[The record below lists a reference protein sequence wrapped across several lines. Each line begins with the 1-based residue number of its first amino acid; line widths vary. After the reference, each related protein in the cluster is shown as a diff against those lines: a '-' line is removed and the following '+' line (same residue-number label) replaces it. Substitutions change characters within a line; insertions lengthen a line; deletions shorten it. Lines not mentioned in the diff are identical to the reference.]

1 MNRYSKLLAGLLGIS
16 LTAASM
22 MPLSAD
28 AEALCAVDPQRTVM
42 QESGNETGPVT
53 AEAAVETL
61 MRAAAQREYIEGKA
75 IAIGK
80 GKKGPDTEGEA
91 ELISEVSPE
100 AVSSAVNELEAG
112 GAEAAAFAS
121 QRLQTAGTEAFS
133 IWQISDDGRTTEQIL
148 RDLFED
154 PYVIIAEPEYMAY
167 AAEEPETAEAAG
179 AGDSASSE
187 TAAAA
192 EEDGNASQAGTAEAA
207 AAEAPQSGGTSSPA
221 ETASPEEPAGPEVPG
236 PGDLS
241 AMQWYLADTSDIYT
255 TPLSPTGGYSLGV
268 AGWREGRRNEK
279 APENAGGTICIMDT
293 GIDTDHPDLQ
303 GVLYEFTEEQ
313 QKKYGCGRYGLN
325 ASGDS
330 NPVNE
335 QKAVDSHGTHVAG
348 IIAANWNGEGVS
360 GIANGVKIF
369 SVNVFGGNGT
379 EQDMRSVLKGF
390 DFLVDCASEVN
401 LKAVNC
407 SWGTVQPQ
415 FALSV
420 MIDELAKKGV
430 NTVIASGNR
439 YCDLDESIDLGSQ
452 THNVSA
458 IVVNAASGNG
468 AMTDF
473 SCWGQDSTD
482 VFAPGGSIMSTVT
495 HIIKD
500 GEEGDYYSYTD
511 NTRFYPEASDPADLP
526 SGIER
531 FDEETPGV
539 RFFDTNPAMDDEAKE
554 IGEINTGNGFDDK
567 YSMALR
573 LSALKKDKEREDGGY
588 AAINGY
594 VYMAIPVESAEDV
607 RWIGVK
613 TAMSDGFKPAGGID
627 MITCA
632 GEDGQPAEIDGT
644 CMNALKKGWNAGA
657 SYTIYQCQWSPLSYN
672 VQGYIEASNQL
683 HDMLEKGMSEEE
695 KLNKGVG
702 SYKDPGKIDGLYE
715 WEDGDSRY
723 VIARIG
729 IGMCQ
734 QDSRQTEVNGET
746 ALLIDN
752 VAVGDENAFAGS
764 YVIMS
769 GTSMAAPVVTGCL
782 AVIARDEP
790 DNASLTGAQLEDLA
804 RERAAKLLASVDY
817 DESLAAL
824 CRTGARVNLHGQT
837 SFTAKAPLIQT
848 AEAQD
853 RVLTVEGWFFGSKGK
868 IEIDDREYE
877 AKSWEDS
884 RIEVNLGTLPGGSHV
899 VKVTNEEGA
908 VMRAVFSTSSET
920 DEGARLFD
928 RTLSLPIRDQ
938 AFIGD
943 RSDRIYGPIA
953 ACGDRIY
960 TMTVTAKYHD
970 AQGMWVYDI
979 KEDKWSRHSLPEEFN
994 ISAVSSGSLASLRE
1008 RLYLYGSCNLKEGEE
1023 EEGEKAGL
1031 WRYEPYGD
1039 TWEKLD
1045 VDVPLGSGGICA
1057 VNDTLLVIGGR
1068 SSDQDDEDYDTHI
1081 FKVDLTSYTVTK
1093 LEGKFPAYTDLTNM
1107 KAAASGSR
1115 LYIYTGRDYEHEL
1128 DTVSEGNL
1136 FRFGFNETFDGFEAE
1151 DLTDT
1156 LDGCLGEGLRTEYDI
1171 KGGGDEP
1178 SEHFAIA
1185 GFEGG
1190 AAIIGSATPG
1200 EDVHIIYDTQQQ
1212 AEACGKASSFHRAFD
1227 PLAVCYNG
1235 TLYVIGY
1242 NTTEPDV
1249 MYFRA
1254 DKITSPAA
1262 QETAEESSTAQ
1273 INKYIGPV
1281 TIGLFAAAAIVLAL
1295 LRKK

>member
-28 AEALCAVDPQRTVM
+28 AEALCAVDPQGTVM

-61 MRAAAQREYIEGKA
+61 MRAAAQREYIQGKA
-75 IAIGK
+75 IAIVK

-100 AVSSAVNELEAG
+100 TVSSAVNELEAG

-167 AAEEPETAEAAG
+167 AAEEPETAEEAAAG
-179 AGDSASSE
+179 EAASGE
-187 TAAAA
+187 TAAEGA
-192 EEDGNASQAGTAEAA
+192 EAGDASTAGTAEAA

-420 MIDELAKKGV
+420 MIDELAGKGV

-439 YCDLDESIDLGSQ
+439 YLDLDESIDLGSQ

-573 LSALKKDKEREDGGY
+573 LSALKKDKEREDGSY
-588 AAINGY
+588 AATNGY

-804 RERAAKLLASVDY
+804 RERAAKLLAAVDY

-928 RTLSLPIRDQ
+928 KTLSLPIRDQ

-994 ISAVSSGSLASLRE
+994 ISAVSSGSLASMRE

-1156 LDGCLGEGLRTEYDI
+1156 LDGCLGEGLRTEYDM
-1171 KGGGDEP
+1171 KSGGDEP

-1185 GFEGG
+1185 GFAGG
-1190 AAIIGSATPG
+1190 AAIVGSSAPG

>member
-28 AEALCAVDPQRTVM
+28 AEALCAVDPQRTEM
-42 QESGNETGPVT
+42 QESGNEAGPVT

-75 IAIGK
+75 IALVK

-313 QKKYGCGRYGLN
+313 QEKYGCGRYGLN

-458 IVVNAASGNG
+458 IVVNAAS
-468 AMTDF
+468 
-473 SCWGQDSTD
+473 
-482 VFAPGGSIMSTVT
+482 
-495 HIIKD
+495 
-500 GEEGDYYSYTD
+500 
-511 NTRFYPEASDPADLP
+511 
-526 SGIER
+526 
-531 FDEETPGV
+531 
-539 RFFDTNPAMDDEAKE
+539 
-554 IGEINTGNGFDDK
+554 
-567 YSMALR
+567 
-573 LSALKKDKEREDGGY
+573 
-588 AAINGY
+588 
-594 VYMAIPVESAEDV
+594 
-607 RWIGVK
+607 
-613 TAMSDGFKPAGGID
+613 
-627 MITCA
+627 
-632 GEDGQPAEIDGT
+632 
-644 CMNALKKGWNAGA
+644 
-657 SYTIYQCQWSPLSYN
+657 
-672 VQGYIEASNQL
+672 L
-683 HDMLEKGMSEEE
+683 H
-695 KLNKGVG
+695 
-702 SYKDPGKIDGLYE
+702 
-715 WEDGDSRY
+715 
-723 VIARIG
+723 
-729 IGMCQ
+729 
-734 QDSRQTEVNGET
+734 
-746 ALLIDN
+746 
-752 VAVGDENAFAGS
+752 
-764 YVIMS
+764 
-769 GTSMAAPVVTGCL
+769 
-782 AVIARDEP
+782 
-790 DNASLTGAQLEDLA
+790 
-804 RERAAKLLASVDY
+804 RA
-817 DESLAAL
+817 
-824 CRTGARVNLHGQT
+824 
-837 SFTAKAPLIQT
+837 
-848 AEAQD
+848 
-853 RVLTVEGWFFGSKGK
+853 
-868 IEIDDREYE
+868 
-877 AKSWEDS
+877 
-884 RIEVNLGTLPGGSHV
+884 
-899 VKVTNEEGA
+899 
-908 VMRAVFSTSSET
+908 
-920 DEGARLFD
+920 
-928 RTLSLPIRDQ
+928 
-938 AFIGD
+938 D
-943 RSDRIYGPIA
+943 RSCQR
-953 ACGDRIY
+953 
-960 TMTVTAKYHD
+960 
-970 AQGMWVYDI
+970 
-979 KEDKWSRHSLPEEFN
+979 
-994 ISAVSSGSLASLRE
+994 
-1008 RLYLYGSCNLKEGEE
+1008 
-1023 EEGEKAGL
+1023 
-1031 WRYEPYGD
+1031 
-1039 TWEKLD
+1039 
-1045 VDVPLGSGGICA
+1045 
-1057 VNDTLLVIGGR
+1057 
-1068 SSDQDDEDYDTHI
+1068 
-1081 FKVDLTSYTVTK
+1081 
-1093 LEGKFPAYTDLTNM
+1093 
-1107 KAAASGSR
+1107 
-1115 LYIYTGRDYEHEL
+1115 
-1128 DTVSEGNL
+1128 
-1136 FRFGFNETFDGFEAE
+1136 
-1151 DLTDT
+1151 
-1156 LDGCLGEGLRTEYDI
+1156 
-1171 KGGGDEP
+1171 
-1178 SEHFAIA
+1178 
-1185 GFEGG
+1185 
-1190 AAIIGSATPG
+1190 
-1200 EDVHIIYDTQQQ
+1200 
-1212 AEACGKASSFHRAFD
+1212 
-1227 PLAVCYNG
+1227 
-1235 TLYVIGY
+1235 
-1242 NTTEPDV
+1242 
-1249 MYFRA
+1249 
-1254 DKITSPAA
+1254 
-1262 QETAEESSTAQ
+1262 
-1273 INKYIGPV
+1273 
-1281 TIGLFAAAAIVLAL
+1281 
-1295 LRKK
+1295 

>member
-28 AEALCAVDPQRTVM
+28 AEALCAVDPQRTEM
-42 QESGNETGPVT
+42 QESGNEAGPVT

-61 MRAAAQREYIEGKA
+61 MRAAAQREYIQGKA
-75 IAIGK
+75 IAIVK

-121 QRLQTAGTEAFS
+121 QRLQTAGAGRFS
-133 IWQISDDGRTTEQIL
+133 IWQISDAGRTTEQIL

-179 AGDSASSE
+179 AGDSTSSE

-207 AAEAPQSGGTSSPA
+207 AAEAPQSGATSSAA
-221 ETASPEEPAGPEVPG
+221 ETASQEEPAGPEVPG

-241 AMQWYLADTSDIYT
+241 AMQWYLADTSEIYT
-255 TPLSPTGGYSLGV
+255 TPLSPAGGYSLGI
-268 AGWREGRRNEK
+268 AGWREGRRNEN

-303 GVLYEFTEEQ
+303 GVLYEFTKEQ
-313 QKKYGCGRYGLN
+313 QEKYGCGRYGLN
-325 ASGDS
+325 ASGDN

-511 NTRFYPEASDPADLP
+511 NTRFYPEASDPADLL

-588 AAINGY
+588 AATNGY

-683 HDMLEKGMSEEE
+683 HDMLEKGMPEEE
-695 KLNKGVG
+695 KLNKGVS

-752 VAVGDENAFAGS
+752 VAVGDENAFAES

-782 AVIARDEP
+782 AVIAGDEP

-804 RERAAKLLASVDY
+804 RERAAKLLAAVDY
-817 DESLAAL
+817 DESLAKL

-899 VKVTNEEGA
+899 CLLY
-908 VMRAVFSTSSET
+908 TSDAA
-920 DEGARLFD
+920 DE
-928 RTLSLPIRDQ
+928 
-938 AFIGD
+938 
-943 RSDRIYGPIA
+943 
-953 ACGDRIY
+953 
-960 TMTVTAKYHD
+960 
-970 AQGMWVYDI
+970 
-979 KEDKWSRHSLPEEFN
+979 
-994 ISAVSSGSLASLRE
+994 
-1008 RLYLYGSCNLKEGEE
+1008 
-1023 EEGEKAGL
+1023 
-1031 WRYEPYGD
+1031 
-1039 TWEKLD
+1039 
-1045 VDVPLGSGGICA
+1045 
-1057 VNDTLLVIGGR
+1057 
-1068 SSDQDDEDYDTHI
+1068 
-1081 FKVDLTSYTVTK
+1081 
-1093 LEGKFPAYTDLTNM
+1093 
-1107 KAAASGSR
+1107 
-1115 LYIYTGRDYEHEL
+1115 
-1128 DTVSEGNL
+1128 
-1136 FRFGFNETFDGFEAE
+1136 
-1151 DLTDT
+1151 
-1156 LDGCLGEGLRTEYDI
+1156 
-1171 KGGGDEP
+1171 
-1178 SEHFAIA
+1178 
-1185 GFEGG
+1185 
-1190 AAIIGSATPG
+1190 
-1200 EDVHIIYDTQQQ
+1200 
-1212 AEACGKASSFHRAFD
+1212 
-1227 PLAVCYNG
+1227 
-1235 TLYVIGY
+1235 
-1242 NTTEPDV
+1242 
-1249 MYFRA
+1249 
-1254 DKITSPAA
+1254 
-1262 QETAEESSTAQ
+1262 
-1273 INKYIGPV
+1273 
-1281 TIGLFAAAAIVLAL
+1281 
-1295 LRKK
+1295 

>member
-75 IAIGK
+75 IAIVK

-100 AVSSAVNELEAG
+100 TVSSAVNELEAG

-554 IGEINTGNGFDDK
+554 IGEINTRNGFDDK

-588 AAINGY
+588 AATNGY

-734 QDSRQTEVNGET
+734 QDSRQTE
-746 ALLIDN
+746 IDN

-817 DESLAAL
+817 DESLAKL

-884 RIEVNLGTLPGGSHV
+884 RIEVNLGTLRCSARPRRRTKAQGSLTEHS
-899 VKVTNEEGA
+899 A
-908 VMRAVFSTSSET
+908 CRSET
-920 DEGARLFD
+920 RPSSGTEATAYTVR
-928 RTLSLPIRDQ
+928 SLP
-938 AFIGD
+938 
-943 RSDRIYGPIA
+943 A
-953 ACGDRIY
+953 A
-960 TMTVTAKYHD
+960 T
-970 AQGMWVYDI
+970 
-979 KEDKWSRHSLPEEFN
+979 
-994 ISAVSSGSLASLRE
+994 GS
-1008 RLYLYGSCNLKEGEE
+1008 
-1023 EEGEKAGL
+1023 
-1031 WRYEPYGD
+1031 
-1039 TWEKLD
+1039 
-1045 VDVPLGSGGICA
+1045 
-1057 VNDTLLVIGGR
+1057 TL
-1068 SSDQDDEDYDTHI
+1068 
-1081 FKVDLTSYTVTK
+1081 
-1093 LEGKFPAYTDLTNM
+1093 
-1107 KAAASGSR
+1107 
-1115 LYIYTGRDYEHEL
+1115 
-1128 DTVSEGNL
+1128 
-1136 FRFGFNETFDGFEAE
+1136 
-1151 DLTDT
+1151 
-1156 LDGCLGEGLRTEYDI
+1156 
-1171 KGGGDEP
+1171 
-1178 SEHFAIA
+1178 
-1185 GFEGG
+1185 
-1190 AAIIGSATPG
+1190 
-1200 EDVHIIYDTQQQ
+1200 
-1212 AEACGKASSFHRAFD
+1212 
-1227 PLAVCYNG
+1227 
-1235 TLYVIGY
+1235 
-1242 NTTEPDV
+1242 
-1249 MYFRA
+1249 
-1254 DKITSPAA
+1254 
-1262 QETAEESSTAQ
+1262 
-1273 INKYIGPV
+1273 
-1281 TIGLFAAAAIVLAL
+1281 
-1295 LRKK
+1295 